1 MAARHV
7 VLAERK
13 LMSYVYAVG
22 GSLQSWYQ
30 SGFPT
35 IQFHSLPASAT
46 VIVFHGMSS
55 LLIDG
60 TRKTISL
67 AGWLEDMEIIF
78 QSCHIESAPSNFHAL
93 IIARYGPVLSKVSG
107 YDAIIEAEIIAY
119 MEIPPQE
126 VETNAE
132 NNKVDLA
139 DFLANAEDSPV
150 IIIANDDDEE
160 DAEEEIEDVEVN
172 PEEILFGNDD

>member
-13 LMSYVYAVG
+13 LISYVYTVG
-22 GSLQSWYQ
+22 LLD
-30 SGFPT
+30 
-35 IQFHSLPASAT
+35 IQGVTWA
-46 VIVFHGMSS
+46 
-55 LLIDG
+55 D
-60 TRKTISL
+60 
-67 AGWLEDMEIIF
+67 
-78 QSCHIESAPSNFHAL
+78 FHAL
-93 IIARYGPVLSKVSG
+93 IIARYGPVPPKVSG

-126 VETNAE
+126 VEASTD
-132 NNKVDLA
+132 NNKVA
-139 DFLANAEDSPV
+139 TPEDSLV

-160 DAEEEIEDVEVN
+160 DAEEKIEDIEVN